1 MKLLPMYRWHA
12 AVRLST
18 RRMLGFLVLL
28 FLAQP
33 MAANAQ
39 EPIPVVASFSIL
51 GDMVQRIGGSTV
63 EITTLVGR
71 EGDVHVYQPT
81 PADAKALK
89 RANLM
94 FVNGLGFEGWLERLE
109 ESAEFKGESI
119 VVTNGIEL
127 ISLEEADEEHG
138 EEHQDEHHHGEF
150 DPHGWLSLRNAITYV
165 DNITA
170 ALAKASPEN
179 ASAFCENRASYV
191 AEITALDTEIT
202 AMISSL
208 PEQARTVVT
217 SHDAFQYFGR
227 DYGLTFFAPQGI
239 STDSEA
245 SAKDVANLIEQIR
258 VSNIAA
264 VFVENVADPRL
275 IRQIASETGSTV
287 GGKLFPGALSAK
299 NGSASTYLELI
310 AYNAQ
315 TISTALSEA
324 NR

>member
-12 AVRLST
+12 AVHLST
-18 RRMLGFLVLL
+18 RRMLVFLALL
-28 FLAQP
+28 FVAQP

-63 EITTLVGR
+63 DITTLVGR

-89 RANLM
+89 RASLL

-109 ESAEFKGESI
+109 ESAEFMGESI

-127 ISLEEADEEHG
+127 ISLEEHDEEHG

-170 ALAKASPEN
+170 ALAKASPKN
-179 ASAFCENRASYV
+179 ASVFYENRASYV

-202 AMISSL
+202 AMILSL
-208 PEQARTVVT
+208 PAQARTVVT

-227 DYGLTFFAPQGI
+227 DYGLTFLAPQGI

-275 IRQIASETGSTV
+275 IRQIASETSSTV

-299 NGSASTYLELI
+299 NGPASTYLDLI
-310 AYNAQ
+310 AYNAL